1 MKWGPM
7 WLWWEFKTQKLPLD
21 GTLDNGLSPGRRLA
35 IIWANAGVLL
45 IGPLGTN
52 FSEISVEIYTF
63 SLKKMHWILKM
74 SSGKWRPFCFGL
86 IVLSW
91 EIGVRAA
98 CDESL
103 LDSPDDV
110 HPGGW
115 GHWVQLIIHGW
126 DWRIKTLGAHL
137 VHDLVCTGGSR
148 VRGIALLIS
157 VKLSMVIWTLDTI
170 RITRTL
176 EVSLEVNQSS
186 QGEVRVVESLI
197 DPDWLFV
204 STVQLFC
211 SGLGS
216 VYDKLTTEKEEELKS
231 PLLLWVRDLLVKPL
245 I

>member
-63 SLKKMHWILKM
+63 SFKKMHWILKM

-91 EIGVRAA
+91 EIGARSRAA

-115 GHWVQLIIHGW
+115 LGSLGTAYNPWVGLEN
-126 DWRIKTLGAHL
+126 KN
-137 VHDLVCTGGSR
+137 TGGTSSTWSSLYR
-148 VRGIALLIS
+148 
-157 VKLSMVIWTLDTI
+157 W
-170 RITRTL
+170 
-176 EVSLEVNQSS
+176 VSCQGNCFTHQCQTVN
-186 QGEVRVVESLI
+186 GNLN
-197 DPDWLFV
+197 
-204 STVQLFC
+204 
-211 SGLGS
+211 SG
-216 VYDKLTTEKEEELKS
+216 YHTNN
-231 PLLLWVRDLLVKPL
+231 
-245 I
+245 